1 MPRLTKA
8 QKDAIELQNQQR
20 RSEQAAFERGLF
32 KGAEAAKL
40 SMEQEYKSAKLQQ
53 MQAAAKIAE
62 EVGRMASRLGY
73 MIGKINQDPSR

>member
-8 QKDAIELQNQQR
+8 LHQAELER
-20 RSEQAAFERGLF
+20 VAHQAFLNGKRTGHE
-32 KGAEAAKL
+32 EKL
-40 SMEQEYKSAKLQQ
+40 QELKHEFAVAKLQQ

-73 MIGKINQDPSR
+73 MIGKINGDNSR